1 MELEKAKLLDYMS
14 VDSMVHNL
22 DSKTANPLVAKSV
35 TEKAV
40 PKVENL
46 VHHLELNWDPLWET

>member
-1 MELEKAKLLDYMS
+1 MELYLGVEMELEKAALLDHMS

-35 TEKAV
+35 TEKAA
-40 PKVENL
+40 PKVE
-46 VHHLELNWDPLWET
+46 H